1 VNPLPHAEI
10 NNTKIYYEV
19 EGSGEPLMLIHG
31 VRGSNRNWEYVRPF
45 ITKHFQ
51 TIFPD
56 LRGHGL
62 SSELTEITKVDTF
75 AQDHIELLKHL
86 EIDQCHVAGHSLGG
100 FIAQQMALDAPS
112 KIKSLILIDT
122 APTTDVEGAQAQI
135 KLAQLAYGL
144 SPEEAVEKSLEFAY
158 YDPKKI
164 RETPGMMDLLVFL
177 QHDAQRLANSHGY
190 AMGAAASFNIQNR
203 INEIKLPTLVIIAAQ
218 DDTFPVKWGTFY
230 KEHLAKVNV
239 QIIDESNHGIQ
250 FEQPKALVQ
259 TIVDFENTL
268 Q

>member
-1 VNPLPHAEI
+1 MNSLPYAEI

-19 EGSGEPLMLIHG
+19 EGTGEPLMLIHG
-31 VRGSNRNWEYVRPF
+31 VRGSIRNWDYIRPL
-45 ITKHFQ
+45 ITNHFQ
-51 TIFPD
+51 TIFVD
-56 LRGHGL
+56 LRGHGQ
-62 SSELTEITKVDTF
+62 SNELTEVTKVDTF

-100 FIAQQMALDAPS
+100 FIAQQMALDDPS
-112 KIKSLILIDT
+112 PFKSLILIDT

-158 YDPKKI
+158 YNPKKI
-164 RETPGMMDLLVFL
+164 RETPGMMDLLVFI
-177 QHDAQRLANSHGY
+177 QRDTQRLANSHGY
-190 AMGAAASFNIQNR
+190 AMGAAASFNIQER
-203 INEIKLPTLVIIAAQ
+203 VKEIKLPTLVIIAAQ
-218 DDTFPVKWGTFY
+218 DDTFPVKWGKFY
-230 KEHLAKVNV
+230 KKQLSHVNV

-259 TIVDFENTL
+259 KIVNFVNTL
-268 Q
+268 

>member
-1 VNPLPHAEI
+1 MPYAEVNNA
-10 NNTKIYYEV
+10 KIYYEV
-19 EGSGEPLMLIHG
+19 GGSGEPLLLIHG
-31 VRGSNRNWEYVRPF
+31 VRGSIRNWEYVRPI

-51 TIFPD
+51 TIFAD
-56 LRGHGL
+56 LRGHGQ
-62 SSELTEITKVDTF
+62 SSELTEITKVETF

-100 FIAQQMALDAPS
+100 FIAQQIALDAPS
-112 KIKSLILIDT
+112 QLKSLILIDT

-135 KLAQLAYGL
+135 KLGQLAYGL

-164 RETPGMMDLLVFL
+164 RETPGMMGLLVFL

-203 INEIKLPTLVIIAAQ
+203 VKEINLPTLVIIAAQ
-218 DDTFPVKWGTFY
+218 DETFPVKWGEFY
-230 KEHLAKVNV
+230 KKQLSNVNV
-239 QIIDESNHGIQ
+239 QIIEESNHGIQ

-259 TIVDFENTL
+259 AIVDFVKTL
-268 Q
+268 

>member
-1 VNPLPHAEI
+1 VNSLPYAEI

-31 VRGSNRNWEYVRPF
+31 VRGSVRNWDYVRPL

-51 TIFPD
+51 TFFAD
-56 LRGHGL
+56 LRGHGQ
-62 SSELTEITKVDTF
+62 SNELTEVTKVDTF

-112 KIKSLILIDT
+112 QLKSLILIDT

-158 YDPKKI
+158 YNPKKI
-164 RETPGMMDLLVFL
+164 RETPGMIDLLVFL
-177 QHDAQRLANSHGY
+177 QRDAQQQANSHGY
-190 AMGAAASFNIQNR
+190 AMGAAASFNIQDR
-203 INEIKLPTLVIIAAQ
+203 VKEIKLPTLVIIGAQ
-218 DDTFPVKWGTFY
+218 DDTFPVKWGDFY
-230 KEHLAKVNV
+230 KEQLSNVNV
-239 QIIDESNHGIQ
+239 QIIDESNHSVQ
-250 FEQPKALVQ
+250 FEQPKALVE
-259 TIVDFENTL
+259 TLVEFVNTL
-268 Q
+268 